1 MVRLVLLANPTA
13 ALSALRLAITVRP
26 LQRGSKY
33 TSPSLL
39 ESASGEPARVV
50 DATLRIESFEPL
62 EGLDSL
68 VELLQSPAGSVAL
81 STVLGL
87 EAKQEYAHGAD
98 LEAHSCLGPLL
109 AALPCALSLKEH
121 TRVSTDTIEETLAG
135 TSIALP
141 PERVPVAHRLAKM
154 VTELKDPQA
163 GLHRSGLM
171 HKFEAY
177 LKQVSRNRYAFVDL
191 THAALVKVCLSA
203 CPFSFPFHLPALAT
217 SLCVSDWRQIDAIAT
232 VFAITSPT
240 SVTVAIHDVLH
251 KGLTY

>member
-1 MVRLVLLANPTA
+1 MVRRVLLAHPTA
-13 ALSALRLAITVRP
+13 ALSALRLAITVGP
-26 LQRGSKY
+26 LPRGR
-33 TSPSLL
+33 SPSPSAL
-39 ESASGEPARVV
+39 ESGGGEPARVI
-50 DATLRIESFEPL
+50 DATLRMESFNPL

-121 TRVSTDTIEETLAG
+121 TRVSADTMEETLAG

-154 VTELKDPQA
+154 VAELRDPRA
-163 GLHRSGLM
+163 GLHRSGLI

-177 LKQVSRNRYAFVDL
+177 LKQVSRNRHAFVEL
-191 THAALVKVCLSA
+191 TQVALVKVCLGA
-203 CPFSFPFHLPALAT
+203 CPFSCPPHLPSPRRFVQIIGDKSM
-217 SLCVSDWRQIDAIAT
+217 SLLGLLLHLQPL
-232 VFAITSPT
+232 SPSLLMMSCNT
-240 SVTVAIHDVLH
+240 
-251 KGLTY
+251 GLTY